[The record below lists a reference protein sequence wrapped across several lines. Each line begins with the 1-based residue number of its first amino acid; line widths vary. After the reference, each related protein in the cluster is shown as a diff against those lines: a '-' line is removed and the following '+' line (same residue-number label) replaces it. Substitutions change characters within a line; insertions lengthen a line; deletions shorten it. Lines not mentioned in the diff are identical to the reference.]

1 MSQQFCS
8 GDSNKCHSH
17 FHDEDSKYLA
27 RTYPGH
33 LESSSTADASMTAV
47 GSVTRNEAHEVHHA
61 QNPGNEK
68 EEEGEE
74 TVFRRIIR
82 NFTPS

>member
-1 MSQQFCS
+1 
-8 GDSNKCHSH
+8 
-17 FHDEDSKYLA
+17 
-27 RTYPGH
+27 
-33 LESSSTADASMTAV
+33 MTAV